1 MIEVDTQP
9 VFENVVFAGGGS
21 RCFWQLGFWKGV
33 NEAGIPLT
41 KTVRYAASTSAG
53 CLVATA
59 SLLDRTEEA
68 LTLFKSYTASNPSNI
83 HWDNLKP
90 GHSGRLL
97 PHMDMFLDAA
107 REFLSATD
115 LQKLESKRLE
125 FLMARIPGQWPAGL
139 AAMVA
144 FALYGLDKRI
154 TGSLHPSWTQKL
166 GFEARV
172 WGNQDAHDIEDFIAM
187 MIASSSVPPVLVSP
201 PYRGDR
207 VLDGGIIDN
216 VPAHLADGRPGKTLV
231 LLSKRY
237 RHALPK
243 GDVRTYVQPSQ
254 AITLDKFNYADP
266 VALQAVYDL
275 GLADGKRW
283 ADAALTSG

>member
-1 MIEVDTQP
+1 MTVSDSQP
-9 VFENVVFAGGGS
+9 IYKNTVFAGGGS
-21 RCFWQLGFWKGV
+21 RCFWQLGFWKGA
-33 NEAGIPLT
+33 NEAGVPLAQ
-41 KTVRYAASTSAG
+41 TVQYAASTSAG
-53 CLVATA
+53 CIVATA
-59 SLLDRTEEA
+59 ALLDRTEEA

-97 PHMDMFLDAA
+97 PHMDMFLNAA
-107 REFLSATD
+107 REFLSPAD
-115 LQKLESKRLE
+115 LETLASKRLE
-125 FLMARIPGQWPAGL
+125 FLVTRIPDLWPAGL
-139 AAMVA
+139 AAIVA
-144 FALYGLDKRI
+144 FAVYGLDKRI

-166 GFEARV
+166 GFEPRV
-172 WGNQDAHDIEDFIAM
+172 WSNQNAHDLEDFIAM
-187 MIASSSVPPVLVSP
+187 MMASSSVPPVLPSP

-216 VPAHLADGRPGKTLV
+216 VPAHLADGRAGKTLV

-237 RHALPK
+237 RHALPED
-243 GDVRTYVQPSQ
+243 GDRTYVQPSQ

-275 GLADGKRW
+275 GLDDGIRW
-283 ADAALTSG
+283 AGRY